1 MAGGSVFCQN
11 GPTRRSLPRS
21 VGGACR
27 HLFEREDSSATD
39 DEYGW
44 QRVPQRE
51 QETGSLNTEIG
62 VPRDLLDQVVAYF
75 HPRRAIMFGSR
86 ARGKAEPDSDVDL
99 LVVLDDDA
107 PLEKRTLRAGCE
119 SRQNYHQAADIIP
132 VRDSALQARV
142 RAIGSFAHII
152 LRDEVTVYERQ

>member
-1 MAGGSVFCQN
+1 MMKRHRPGWLFFTGVGRSCPLRVERSRGMAGGSVFCQN

-86 ARGKAEPDSDVDL
+86 ARGKA
-99 LVVLDDDA
+99 
-107 PLEKRTLRAGCE
+107 
-119 SRQNYHQAADIIP
+119 
-132 VRDSALQARV
+132 
-142 RAIGSFAHII
+142 
-152 LRDEVTVYERQ
+152 